1 MQNTLLRSD
10 YQQAIDLLTQSGEYR
25 VIEKYRK
32 PDFYHQ
38 DDSHTVAKKRGIFLD
53 LETTGGDYKQDK
65 VIELGMAVFEY
76 APDGRIFSIIE
87 EFCEFQDPGIPI
99 PELITKLTGITDDM
113 VQGQKINIE
122 KVKQL
127 VQSADI
133 IIAHNADFD
142 RKFMESFL
150 PSLPI
155 KPWGCSLKDIH
166 WKKEEIESAKQEYLA
181 YKFGFYYDGHRAIND
196 CLAGLH
202 ILSKTLPI
210 SQEKALGQLLTNAR
224 KNSFK
229 LWATRCPFEQKDLLK
244 ARGYRWHADGQ
255 AKYKAWA
262 IDLTDEVALS
272 EEIAFLWREVYS
284 KPIKEPVD
292 VFNAYSRYSMLPHA
306 PQKTDLDLIEKLY
319 QDLTTN
325 TSVKI

>member
-1 MQNTLLRSD
+1 MQSASSRPD
-10 YQQAIDLLTQSGEYR
+10 YQKAIELLTQSGEYR

-38 DDSHTVAKKRGIFLD
+38 DTNDATPKKRGIFLD

-65 VIELGMAVFEY
+65 VIELGMAVFDY
-76 APDGRIFSIIE
+76 APDGRIFSIVE

-113 VQGQKINIE
+113 VRGQKINIE
-122 KVKQL
+122 KVKEL

-133 IIAHNADFD
+133 LIAHNADFD
-142 RKFMESFL
+142 RKFIESFL
-150 PSLPI
+150 PSFPL

-166 WKKEEIESAKQEYLA
+166 WKNEEIESAKQEYLA
-181 YKFGFYYDGHRAIND
+181 YKFGFYYEGHRAIND

-210 SQEKALGQLLTNAR
+210 SQEKALGQLLTHAR

-229 LWATRCPFEQKDLLK
+229 LWATRCPFEQKDVLK

-262 IDLTDEVALS
+262 IELTDETALS
-272 EEIAFLWREVYS
+272 EEIAFLWREVYN
-284 KPIKEPVD
+284 KQVKEPID
-292 VFNAYSRYSMLPHA
+292 VFNAYSRYSMLPHTS
-306 PQKTDLDLIEKLY
+306 QKADLDLIEKLY
-319 QDLTTN
+319 QDLAAN
-325 TSVKI
+325 TPVKI